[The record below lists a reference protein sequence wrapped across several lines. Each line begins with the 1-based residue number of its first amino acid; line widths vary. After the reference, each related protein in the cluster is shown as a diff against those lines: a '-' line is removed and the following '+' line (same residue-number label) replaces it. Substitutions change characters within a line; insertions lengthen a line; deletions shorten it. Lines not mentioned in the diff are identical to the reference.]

1 MNILHAVFPSGIFSS
16 GPVQAAAVVGAVV
29 ALVCA
34 PVGVFT
40 VIRGQSFAGHA
51 FSDIT
56 ATGGSAA
63 FLLGVSPLVGFV
75 AMGLAGAGALELLG
89 ADRRRGRDLATGIV
103 LGAGLGLSALL
114 LYLSTT
120 TETTTGAAVTVL
132 FGSIFAVSTA
142 SLPLVIGFGVLAL
155 LLVGLVYRP
164 LLLSSISPELAAA
177 QGSPLRLIGLT
188 YTVALALSVALA
200 ALTIGAI
207 LSTALL
213 IGPAATALRLARS
226 PGRAALYAAG
236 IGVAATWAGII
247 LAYDSYTWPPSHQGW
262 PVSFFVVSLVLV
274 VYLLAQLRGG
284 REHRRARVPLNVA
297 AATAARAGGSAI
309 VASPG
314 RS

>member
-1 MNILHAVFPSGIFSS
+1 MNLLHAVFPPGIFSS

-51 FSDIT
+51 FADIT
-56 ATGGSAA
+56 ATGGSSA

-213 IGPAATALRLARS
+213 IGPAAAALRLARS
-226 PGRAALYAAG
+226 PGRAAMYATG
-236 IGVAATWAGII
+236 IGVAATWAGIV

-274 VYLLAQLRGG
+274 VYLLAQLGGG
-284 REHRRARVPLNVA
+284 REHRRARVPLNAGA
-297 AATAARAGGSAI
+297 ATTGSAGGPATAA
-309 VASPG
+309 VPG